1 MIAIPLVGPIVKR
14 TLSDKSVCRGHVDMS
29 TRFECRELT
38 AIRCHQLDVEIAD
51 PVRPERADNQ
61 LHERR

>member
-14 TLSDKSVCRGHVDMS
+14 TLSDKSV
-29 TRFECRELT
+29 
-38 AIRCHQLDVEIAD
+38 CHQLDVEIAD